1 MVSPGRCPETR
12 LAALTAGGRPLRLLF
27 PFAAAALLALG
38 AAPVHADDD
47 RDDHVEARALL
58 ERGEILPLVRILE
71 IVRARQPG
79 DVIEVEL
86 DRDDGVWEYEVKVL
100 DAQGVVRK
108 VTLAARDGTVLKVKV
123 DD

>member
-1 MVSPGRCPETR
+1 MKTF
-12 LAALTAGGRPLRLLF
+12 PLRRLF
-27 PFAAAALLALG
+27 PVAAAALIALA
-38 AAPVHADDD
+38 AAPVHAGDD

-58 ERGEILPLVRILE
+58 ERGEILPLARILQ
-71 IVRARQPG
+71 IVQRDQPG

>member
-1 MVSPGRCPETR
+1 M
-12 LAALTAGGRPLRLLF
+12 
-27 PFAAAALLALG
+27 
-38 AAPVHADDD
+38 
-47 RDDHVEARALL
+47 
-58 ERGEILPLVRILE
+58 RILE